1 MYKFQNFLY
10 EFSYPHN
17 IIIVTKTISWPDC
30 HCIGLIGMHSTL
42 FWLERNRASF
52 YFDLLSTNYINK
64 KIWSYHKSFFLFP
77 FFLSFPSFGRT
88 LLVSKTLTGTVSDRF
103 TLQLFVIQCLR
114 KKWAFL
120 TQYCNICLRC
130 HILQEFGYV
139 YSIWII

>member
-114 KKWAFL
+114 KEVSVSY
-120 TQYCNICLRC
+120 T
-130 HILQEFGYV
+130 ILQYLFAMSYFAR
-139 YSIWII
+139 IWLCL